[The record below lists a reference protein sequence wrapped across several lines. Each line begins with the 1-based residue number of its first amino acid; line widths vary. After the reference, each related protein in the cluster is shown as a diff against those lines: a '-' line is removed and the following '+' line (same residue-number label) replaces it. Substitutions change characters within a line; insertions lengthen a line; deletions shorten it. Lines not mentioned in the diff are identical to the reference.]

1 MITYP
6 TSVSPNNF
14 ILGDDGVYVATILA
28 STHGLGSSVY
38 ITKSVHR
45 NDDLSTENVLFSYK
59 VEANGDI
66 RIYSDEPTLI
76 RFTIVAD

>member
-14 ILGDDGVYVATILA
+14 ILGDDGIYVATILA
-28 STHGLGSSVY
+28 STHGLGKSVY

-59 VEANGDI
+59 VEANGDV
-66 RIYSDEPTLI
+66 RIYADEPTLI